1 MFNFGKTHHDSVSTA
16 LRNAFD
22 NTTKENAVDA
32 KPVDSKYHLQ
42 YAINEPEGNVINLT
56 GIESNQDGRQLLPGL
71 PLDEAEVGEVY
82 LLLESEATTADE
94 AYAELEAVAEAL
106 EGTATFTDP
115 RSFRTIEANEVDQVV
130 ADIIDRILF
139 WR

>member
-32 KPVDSKYHLQ
+32 KPADSKYHLQ

-56 GIESNQDGRQLLPGL
+56 GIESKQDGRQLLPGL

-82 LLLESEATTADE
+82 LLLESQATTAAE
-94 AYAELEAVAEAL
+94 AHAELEAVAETLA
-106 EGTATFTDP
+106 GTTTFDDP
-115 RSFRTIEANEVDQVV
+115 RSFQTIDEDEVEQLF
-130 ADIIDRILF
+130 ADIIDRVLF